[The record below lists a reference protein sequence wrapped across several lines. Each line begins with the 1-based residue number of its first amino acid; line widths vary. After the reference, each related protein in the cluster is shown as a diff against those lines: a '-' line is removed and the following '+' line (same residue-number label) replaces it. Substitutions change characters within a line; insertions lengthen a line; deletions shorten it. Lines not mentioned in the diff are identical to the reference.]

1 VKCPGP
7 EEFVVH
13 CSSNERHKY
22 LQGKFQSNEFDYL
35 FASDIGSID
44 DDKKAASKM
53 TTGESLLLP
62 SQRI

>member
-1 VKCPGP
+1 MKCPGP

-22 LQGKFQSNEFDYL
+22 LQSKFQSNEFDYL
-35 FASDIGSID
+35 FASDIGTID
-44 DDKKAASKM
+44 DDKKAASKL
-53 TTGESLLLP
+53 TGENLLLP